1 MQELTQ
7 SDDDV
12 NLGHLGLA
20 LTGYCKVAALY
31 MRKLEGMKDLND
43 ESSLIPDVS
52 PLDVANLIFDGK

>member
-31 MRKLEGMKDLND
+31 LRKLEEMEDLKD
-43 ESSLIPDVS
+43 EISPIPDVT